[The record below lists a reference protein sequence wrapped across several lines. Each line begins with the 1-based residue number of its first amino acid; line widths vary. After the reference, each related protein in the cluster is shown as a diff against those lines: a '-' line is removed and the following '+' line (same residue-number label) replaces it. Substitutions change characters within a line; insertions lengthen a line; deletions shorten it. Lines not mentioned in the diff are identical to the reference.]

1 MSEAAFKKMVKMN
14 VKEYALDWLNQKN
27 FEHTKMDNL
36 VYTELQIQDY
46 LLDEGISTE
55 QKRNI
60 FKFRTM
66 MADFAGNFSSSD
78 NPQPCKMCFFHR
90 DCQSHA
96 VNCHETMKNVTAK
109 GTYNEIFSNKIR
121 RLHAC

>member
-1 MSEAAFKKMVKMN
+1 MNSE
-14 VKEYALDWLNQKN
+14 EYALDWLNQKN

-46 LLDEGISTE
+46 LLDEHISTE

-66 MADFAGNFSSSD
+66 MSDFAGNYSS
-78 NPQPCKMCFFHR
+78 
-90 DCQSHA
+90 
-96 VNCHETMKNVTAK
+96 
-109 GTYNEIFSNKIR
+109 
-121 RLHAC
+121 